1 MAEHFA
7 SVDAYVASFPPE
19 VREVLEEIRRT
30 VREAAP
36 EGAGERISYGI
47 AAVTLG
53 GRDLVYF
60 AGWKRHVSVYP
71 VPEGDAAFRR
81 DAGPYRSGRGTLRFP
96 LDRPVP
102 YGLVARLVRHLVAE
116 RSVPG
121 GPGGDAGAA
130 G

>member
-1 MAEHFA
+1 MTERFA
-7 SVDAYVASFPPE
+7 TVDAYVASFPQE
-19 VREVLEEIRRT
+19 VREVLGEIRRT

-47 AAVTLG
+47 PAVTLG

-71 VPEGDAAFRR
+71 VAEGDAAFRR
-81 DAGPYRSGRGTLRFP
+81 DAEPYRSGRGTLRFP

-102 YGLVARLVRHLVAE
+102 YALVTRLVEHLVAE
-116 RSVPG
+116 RSGSAEGGSPG
-121 GPGGDAGAA
+121 AES
-130 G
+130 

>member
-1 MAEHFA
+1 MAERFA
-7 SVDAYVASFPPE
+7 SVDAYVGSFPPE
-19 VREVLEEIRRT
+19 VREVLEGIRRT
-30 VREAAP
+30 VHEAAP

-53 GRDLVYF
+53 GRDLVHF

-71 VPEGDAAFRR
+71 VPEGDAVFRR
-81 DAGPYRSGRGTLRFP
+81 DAEPYRSGRGTLRFP

-116 RSVPG
+116 RFAPG
-121 GPGGDAGAA
+121 GPGGER
-130 G
+130 